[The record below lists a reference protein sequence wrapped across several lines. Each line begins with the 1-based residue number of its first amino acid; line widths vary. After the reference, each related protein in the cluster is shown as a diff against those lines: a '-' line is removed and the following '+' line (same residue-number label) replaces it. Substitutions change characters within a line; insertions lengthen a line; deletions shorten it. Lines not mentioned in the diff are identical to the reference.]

1 MHDGRDRGR
10 SGASTDRA
18 VAGVV
23 GALGVLT
30 LGLGLHFLFVRPA
43 MLPEDSRFTGVAPA
57 ELPARMSDW
66 LRIVFRTWGGFLAG
80 FGVVLVGVAAYLFT
94 APRVLLCWAAALGV
108 FVAFGRFLFSNLTIR
123 SDYLAFVA
131 VLFGLAVVAAVG
143 MIVSSRQRGRD

>member
-1 MHDGRDRGR
+1 MHEGRDGGR
-10 SGASTDRA
+10 SGVSTERV

-23 GALGVLT
+23 GTLGVLT

-43 MLPEDSRFTGVAPA
+43 MLPEDFRFTGVSPA

-80 FGVVLVGVAAYLFT
+80 FGIALVGVSAYLVT
-94 APRVLLCWAAALGV
+94 MRRVLLCWAVAIGV
-108 FVAFGRFLFSNLTIR
+108 VLAFGRFLLSNVAIR

-131 VLFGLAVVAAVG
+131 VLFGLAVLAAAG
-143 MIVSSRQRGRD
+143 MIVSSRHVGKD